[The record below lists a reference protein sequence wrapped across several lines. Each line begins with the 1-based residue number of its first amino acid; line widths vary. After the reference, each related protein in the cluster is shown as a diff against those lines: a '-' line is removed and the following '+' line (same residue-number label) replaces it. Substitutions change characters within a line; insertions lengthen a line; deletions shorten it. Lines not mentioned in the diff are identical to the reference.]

1 MRMRGWVLEL
11 VAVGALA
18 AGTAAWGDVYV
29 QEGELQSITEEEW
42 AEVTAPTYGGGN
54 WMTWLEHRGEADG
67 WEGKVDLKGWFGR
80 KKAAKPLPK
89 GVATM
94 GKVVY
99 GWLPYWATSA
109 QMDQFQWDKL
119 THVAYFSYEVNS
131 ANGECSG
138 KHSWGSSIVQKA
150 HNKGVKIHLTATLFG
165 SSGNKALL
173 QSETSCNTLVANL
186 VSEVKSAGGDGIC
199 IDFESVGSWTG
210 ATKALTSFM
219 TKLANAAKDKNLEVS
234 IALPSIDWYTDFD
247 VASFEKL
254 GIMCIIMGYDYH
266 YSGSSVP
273 GPVAPLMPSSRWGTQ
288 LNDDYSVRYYLGK
301 MTNAA
306 HLYLAV
312 PYYGRK
318 WKASSTA
325 LGASSLGSSY
335 SSSPVLST
343 CASSASSYG
352 RKWDSSGSVP
362 YYVYTDSAGAAWQ
375 CFYDDVE
382 SLGLKY
388 DYINSKGLGGVGIW
402 ALSHEPGT
410 AKFWNLLYE
419 KFGPGTG
426 GGGSSGGGGTVEDG
440 SAMVTWNFSASEGWA
455 SQNSNF
461 TGVTN
466 VAGEAW
472 SLNEARVYPSATY
485 GSATGD
491 LWLDVPGSYAVTPAI
506 KGVVATQV
514 VLVVRAA
521 ANSNLSGRK
530 VGVYYSV
537 NGGSS
542 WTKAGTVS
550 ATAYNSLTPSSV
562 SVPSQGGGSSGVMF
576 KLLDESTTQ
585 ETGTV
590 LVYQMVVK
598 GKDATTGTLK
608 VTLTPSSA
616 KWSLNGTTYA
626 SGDTITLAAGTYTV
640 TFNALAGY
648 DTPASQSVTIVA
660 GGSKTVTAKYTE
672 SSNWTRTIEF
682 ASSDG
687 WSAKTD
693 AFFAGTTNVAGEA
706 WSARGLKVNPT
717 VNSQNNIGYAT
728 LDGTGDYLVTPAFSG
743 TVTKVSGMIR
753 AGANS
758 NLDGRKLRVDYSLG
772 GGSWQTLDTWSA
784 NNYSAAVTCSK
795 SCSLSHA
802 SGVKFRF
809 YDAGTTDTNKTTVV
823 LHQIVLNGTKDVS
836 APQTGW
842 IKATLDPSGATWKV
856 AGTNHNSG
864 TSVKLPVG
872 TYTVSFNT
880 KSGYI
885 APSDQSVT
893 VTSGK
898 TNSIT
903 ATYTVMPGALTV
915 NLTPEEAAASAKWKL
930 SGQSATHASGETVS
944 LSPGSYTVTF
954 NALSGFNAP
963 ADQTVSI
970 AANQGKEITGA
981 YTEKPASL
989 TVNLTPATATWKV
1002 SGSSANHASGETVSL
1017 AAGTYTVTFNALDGY
1032 DAPEPVEVTLTR
1044 GGSKTIS
1051 KSYTGNGNWTKGYSF
1066 TTAEGWK
1073 ERASVVSSLS
1083 TNVAGETWKM
1093 EGVKIFPTYAT
1104 NNETG
1109 YIVIEQT
1116 GNWVELPTFAGT
1128 VTQVSAKVR
1137 AGWNTE
1143 LEDRKLTLQYNLGQ
1157 GWVDWVTWTCNS
1169 YTSVISRSKSGS
1181 FCGGSAGV
1189 RLRVIDT
1196 SVGDVSKSTVVLHA
1210 ITVKGNSDAG
1220 AASTGTLTTT
1230 LTPDTATWTVGGQ
1243 TYASGATATLVAGN
1257 YTVSFNAASGYDTPA
1272 SSNVTVAAGASKTL
1286 KATYAAQPGTLT
1298 VTLNPADVRGTATW
1312 KAAGTNHSSGASA
1325 TLKAGT
1331 YSVTFG
1337 AVDGYVTPSSQSVTV
1352 PPGGAATASAT
1363 YEVKPASL
1371 KVTLDPP
1378 GGTWK
1383 VAGTNFESGATAKL
1397 APGTYTVSFNPQ
1409 TGYATPEN
1417 QSVTLAAGQSK
1428 TMTVTYPGLEGSV
1441 RYVLSP
1447 AEAVA
1452 AGAKWKING
1461 TTNASG
1467 DTVTVPSGT
1476 YTVTFSAATGY
1487 AAPASETVV
1496 VDAEETVQR
1505 TAEYTEKP
1513 GNLTVTIKM
1522 NPSNDTALAAARWY
1536 ADGESHAGGERVALP
1551 PGTHTVTF
1559 SAVEGYT
1566 TPEALEV
1573 TIESSK
1579 SISRTVTYV
1588 GAPGNVTYTLTP
1600 NTGSWKI
1607 NGETYA
1613 SGAVAE
1619 VPAGN
1624 YTVSFGT
1631 LTGYTVPSN
1640 QAVTVTA
1647 GQTTQGTASYAI
1659 KQVPLTVKLTP
1670 TNATW
1675 NVEGGTYD
1683 SGTAVRLDPGEHTVT
1698 FNAVAGYETPAA
1710 TNVTLNVGAN
1720 SKTVN
1725 VKYAGLPGDVTY
1737 TLTPP
1742 EGTWKIAGTT
1752 NESDEVASV
1761 PAGEYTVTFGTL
1773 TGYTKPADQTIEVTP
1788 NGMFR
1793 GTAEYVVKQVPLTV
1807 KLAPT
1812 NDATLQAS
1820 ARWSVVGISGVHTNA
1835 EKLPLDP
1842 GTYTVTASDVPGWTT
1857 PAATDVTLNLNS
1869 SGKTITMTYKVAPG
1883 RVTFT
1888 LTPAEATW
1896 KINNKT
1902 YASGET
1908 AEVTAGTYEV
1918 TFNAL
1923 EGYAAPAA
1931 QSVTVAAG
1939 EEVSRNA
1946 SYTALPATL
1955 TVTLTPATASWTV
1968 NGSSYASGET
1978 ATLAVGTYTVSF
1990 GAVSGYVTPAN
2001 QSVTLAR
2008 GEAKELNVEY
2018 VPEAVGVPVLQN
2030 ATGVTTGAFD
2040 IAWSGV
2046 SGATKYVVQVAA
2058 SPDFDEEVLL
2068 ECDFT
2073 SALDT
2078 NWYSTATLVPD
2089 TGYAAGGAGHG
2100 AMQFKGNGK
2109 LLRTPVITNAA
2120 GRLFWYHSTASDVE
2134 WKYEVQ
2140 CATDTNFTDAITVT
2154 NFTIAEKITNARLQS
2169 VDLGGLSD
2177 IYVRWLDTREGT
2189 GTAQRYI
2196 SGVTLMTAL
2205 AAEKTTT
2212 GTSASFTGLEP
2223 GKTYYVRAKAETSTG
2238 ESEWSGVKTVQ
2249 TAEAPAT
2256 LTVTLTPAGGTWT
2269 VGGVMYANGAT
2280 ATLAAGTYRVT
2291 FNAADGYVSPAEQTV
2306 TLASGEVKVLTVP
2319 CEPEPVGVPVLGEG
2333 ADITTGA
2340 FSIAWSGVTGAT
2352 KYTVQVAESA
2362 TFDDGV
2368 AVSASFEDG
2377 AMPVGWM
2384 TNKVTFSTAK
2394 TAFSGDGKGVAI
2406 FAGSNHWLRTPKL
2419 SRPGVM
2425 GWSHSKNTGSAAG
2438 TAWSYVVECSD
2449 TEDFADV
2456 TWTKTVEVNDSVTTP
2471 TAEVADLTGQR
2482 NVYVRWRDTRAS
2494 GTAQRYLSEIVIL
2507 DALTAENTTTG
2518 TSAAFSGLAAS
2529 TVYYVR
2535 VKATTAT
2542 GDSEWSGVKTV
2553 QTAEAPATLTVTLTP
2568 AGGTWTVGGVTYAN
2582 GATATLAAGTYT
2594 VTFSAADG
2602 YLSPAAQ
2609 TVTLVPGEAKVL
2621 EIPCEPE
2628 PVGVPVLGAGSG
2640 ITTGAFSIAWSG
2652 VTGATKYTVQVA
2664 ESATF
2669 DDGVAVSAS
2678 FEDGAMPVG
2687 WMTNK
2692 VTFST
2697 AKTAFSGDGKGVAI
2711 FAGSNH
2717 WLRTPK
2723 LSRPGVMGWSHA
2735 KNTGSAAGTAWS
2747 YVVECSATEDFADV
2761 TWTKTVEVN
2770 DSVTTPTAEVADLT
2784 GQRNVYVRW
2793 RDTRASGTAQRYLS
2807 EIVILDALTAENTT
2821 TGTTATFDG
2830 LAASTVYYVRVK
2842 ATTATGDSDWSLPQT
2857 VTTADPPTAPAPP
2870 MLEDATEVTESGFT
2884 IGWSAPDGAEVYRVE
2899 VSDCET
2905 FDDEPI
2911 LAYDFTGNLPEG
2923 WAATG
2928 ATIEGSQFAPDNG
2941 NAWVFSSSN
2950 HYLRTAMVTNPA
2962 SVTWYYATGSTN
2974 AWSYEVQASPTE
2986 DFAAY
2991 QVVYTSPTI
3000 TEKVNPTKVVADLR
3014 PAVRNLGSRFYLRWD
3029 DTRPNGGAKRYISGI
3044 SVSGALLVNETISG
3058 RTRTVTGLS
3067 SGTTYYVRVQ
3077 AWGPGGWSDWSAV
3090 KSVTTSSASGEID
3103 PDNPPYNPALE
3114 LPSEPWEVR
3123 ATLNADGS
3131 SVSLNWDAVPGAR
3144 GYNVEACTDLREGA
3158 WTRVDTQ
3165 MGSTNSAPSAVDGD
3179 GPVFYRVRVW

>member
-1 MRMRGWVLEL
+1 MKTFGSIGLGL
-11 VAVGALA
+11 AAALA
-18 AGTAAWGDVYV
+18 WGVTAFGDEYV
-29 QEGELQSITEEEW
+29 EEGVLQTITEEER
-42 AEVTAPTYGGGN
+42 AEVESPAWGGGN
-54 WMTWLEHRGEADG
+54 WRTWLEHRGEADG
-67 WEGKVDLKGWFGR
+67 WEGDVDLKGWFGR
-80 KKAAKPLPK
+80 KKAAKALSPK
-89 GVATM
+89 SASTM

-109 QMDQFQWDKL
+109 QMEQFQWDRL

-131 ANGECSG
+131 ANGGCSG
-138 KHSWGSSIVQKA
+138 KHSWGSSIVQTA
-150 HNKGVKIHLTATLFG
+150 HNHGVKIHLTATLFG

-173 QSETSCNTLVANL
+173 QNWTSCTTLTTDLINT
-186 VSEVKSAGGDGIC
+186 VKNAGGDGIC

-210 ATKALTSFM
+210 ATTNLTRFM
-219 TKLANAAKDKNLEVS
+219 TNLAVKAAAQGLETS

-247 VASFEKL
+247 VKSFEKV

-301 MTNAA
+301 MTNAS

-352 RKWDSSGSVP
+352 RKWDSDGSVP
-362 YYVYTDSAGAAWQ
+362 YFTYTDSAGAAWQ

-455 SQNSNF
+455 SQSSNF
-461 TGVTN
+461 TGTTN

-472 SLNEARVYPSATY
+472 SLNEARVYPSSTY

-514 VLVVRAA
+514 VLTVRAA

-530 VGVYYSV
+530 VGVYYSTD
-537 NGGSS
+537 GGSS

-550 ATAYNSLTPSSV
+550 ATAYDSLTPSSV
-562 SVPSQGGGSSGVMF
+562 TVPSQGGGSNGVKF
-576 KLLDESTTQ
+576 KLLDESSNQ
-585 ETGTV
+585 DTGTV

-616 KWSLNGTTYA
+616 KWSLNGTTYS
-626 SGDTITLAAGTYTV
+626 SGETITLAAGTYTV

-672 SSNWTRTIEF
+672 ASNWTRTIEF

-687 WSAKTD
+687 WSARTD
-693 AFFAGTTNVAGEA
+693 SFFAGTTNVAGEA

-717 VNSQNNIGYAT
+717 INSQNNVGYAT
-728 LDGTGDYLVTPAFSG
+728 LDGTGDYLVTPVITG
-743 TVTKVSGMIR
+743 TITQMVGMIR

-758 NLDGRKLRVDYSLG
+758 NLDGRKLDVQYSTD
-772 GGSWQTLDTWSA
+772 GGSSWTTSATWAA
-784 NNYSAAVTCSK
+784 NNYSASVTHTK
-795 SCSLSHA
+795 SCSISA
-802 SGVKFRF
+802 SGGVKLRF
-809 YDAGTTDTNKTTVV
+809 YDSGTTDTNKTTVV
-823 LHQIVLNGTKDVS
+823 LHQIVLKGTKTVT
-836 APQTGW
+836 APSPGW
-842 IKATLDPSGATWKV
+842 IKATLTPDSAKWRV
-856 AGTNHNSG
+856 AGTNHGSG
-864 TSVKLPVG
+864 VTAKLEPG
-872 TYTVSFNT
+872 TYTVSFNSL
-880 KSGYI
+880 SGYV

-915 NLTPEEAAASAKWKL
+915 NLTPAEAAANAKWKL

-963 ADQTVSI
+963 ADQSVTIS
-970 AANQGKEITGA
+970 ANQGKEITGA

-989 TVNLTPATATWKV
+989 TVNLTPSTATWKV

-1032 DAPEPVEVTLTR
+1032 DAPEPVEVTLAR

-1051 KSYTGNGNWTKGYSF
+1051 KSYTGNGNWTKAYDF
-1066 TTAEGWK
+1066 TLAEGWT
-1073 ERASVVSSLS
+1073 ERGSVQASLS
-1083 TNVAGETWKM
+1083 TNVAGEAWSM
-1093 EGVKIFPTYAT
+1093 AGVKIFPTYAT

-1109 YIVIEQT
+1109 YIVIEET
-1116 GNWVELPTFAGT
+1116 GNWVQLPTFAGT

-1137 AGWNTE
+1137 AGWTS
-1143 LEDRKLTLQYNLGQ
+1143 DVTARKLTLQYDVGA
-1157 GWVDWVTWTCNS
+1157 GWVDWSTWACSS
-1169 YTSVISRSKSGS
+1169 YSNVQSRSKSATVS
-1181 FCGGSAGV
+1181 GGSAGV
-1189 RLRVIDT
+1189 KLRVVDSST
-1196 SVGDVSKSTVVLHA
+1196 GDQSKSTVVLHA
-1210 ITVKGNSDAG
+1210 ITVKGNSEAG
-1220 AASTGTLTTT
+1220 SASTGTLTVT
-1230 LTPDTATWTVGGQ
+1230 LTPDTATWKVGGT
-1243 TYASGATATLVAGN
+1243 TYASGATATLTAGN
-1257 YTVSFNAASGYDTPA
+1257 HTVSFNALSNYDAPA
-1272 SSNVTVAAGASKTL
+1272 STNVTVAADANKSV
-1286 KATYAAQPGTLT
+1286 KATYAAHPGT
-1298 VTLNPADVRGTATW
+1298 VTATLTPSAAASAGAKW
-1312 KAAGTNHSSGASA
+1312 KINGTTNASGASVSVP
-1325 TLKAGT
+1325 AGS
-1331 YSVTFG
+1331 YSVTYT
-1337 AVDGYVTPSSQSVTV
+1337 AVDGYTTPSSQTV
-1352 PPGGAATASAT
+1352 VVPAGGAARADAE
-1363 YEVKPASL
+1363 YAVKAASL
-1371 KVTLDPP
+1371 KVTLNPA

-1409 TGYATPEN
+1409 TGYATPES
-1417 QSVTLAAGQSK
+1417 QSVTLAAGGSK

-1467 DTVTVPSGT
+1467 DTVVVPSGT
-1476 YTVTFSAATGY
+1476 YTVTFAAATGY

-1559 SAVEGYT
+1559 SAVAGYT
-1566 TPEALEV
+1566 APAATNV

-1579 SISRTVTYV
+1579 TYSRTVTYV
-1588 GAPGNVTYTLTP
+1588 GAPGNVSYALTP

-1624 YTVSFGT
+1624 YTVSFGA

-1640 QAVTVTA
+1640 QAVIVTA
-1647 GQTTQGTASYAI
+1647 GQTVNGTASYAV
-1659 KQVPLTVKLTP
+1659 KQVSLTVKLTP
-1670 TNATW
+1670 SNATW
-1675 NVEGGTYD
+1675 NVNGTTHA
-1683 SGTAVRLDPGEHTVT
+1683 SGESVQVDPGTVMVS
-1698 FNAVAGYETPAA
+1698 FNAVAGYVTPGA
-1710 TNVTLNVGAN
+1710 TNVSINVGAS

-1725 VKYAGLPGDVTY
+1725 VAYEGLPGDVTY
-1737 TLTPP
+1737 TLTPA
-1742 EGTWKIAGTT
+1742 EGTWKINGGTY
-1752 NESDEVASV
+1752 ESGDETSV
-1761 PAGEYTVTFGTL
+1761 PAGEYKVTFGAL
-1773 TGYTKPADQTIEVTP
+1773 RGYTAPETQNVEVVADGVY
-1788 NGMFR
+1788 R
-1793 GTAEYVVKQVPLTV
+1793 GTAEYTVKQVPLTV

-1812 NDATLQAS
+1812 NSLPDS
-1820 ARWSVVGISGVHTNA
+1820 ARWSIVGIEGVYTNA
-1835 EKLPLDP
+1835 EKVLLDP
-1842 GTYTVTASDVPGWTT
+1842 GNYTVTASDVAGWTT
-1857 PAATDVTLNLNS
+1857 PNPSNVTINVGATSKSL
-1869 SGKTITMTYKVAPG
+1869 TMTYKVAPG
-1883 RVTFT
+1883 RITYT
-1888 LTPAEATW
+1888 LTPSEATW

-1923 EGYAAPAA
+1923 EGWTAPTA

-1939 EEVSRNA
+1939 EEVSRSA

-1955 TVTLTPATASWTV
+1955 TVTLTPATARWTV
-1968 NGSSYASGET
+1968 NGSSYASG
-1978 ATLAVGTYTVSF
+1978 ATVELAAGTYSVSF

-2001 QSVTLAR
+2001 QNVTLAR
-2008 GEAKELNVEY
+2008 GEARELSVEY

-2046 SGATKYVVQVAA
+2046 TGATKYVVQVAQ

-2068 ECDFT
+2068 ECDF
-2073 SALDT
+2073 SGALSNGWAATAALQT
-2078 NWYSTATLVPD
+2078 NST
-2089 TGYAAGGAGHG
+2089 YAAGGKG
-2100 AMQFKGNGK
+2100 AIQFKASGK
-2109 LLRTPVITNAA
+2109 WLMTPELDNAGTLTWHHA
-2120 GRLFWYHSTASDVE
+2120 TTSADEWSYDVL
-2134 WKYEVQ
+2134 
-2140 CATDTNFTDAITVT
+2140 CATDTNFSDAITVT
-2154 NFTIAEKITNARLQS
+2154 NVTVTQKIAAAVPLS
-2169 VDLGGLSD
+2169 VDLGGLSGV
-2177 IYVRWLDTREGT
+2177 YVKWVDTRPSGS
-2189 GTAQRYI
+2189 AQRFI
-2196 SGVTLMTAL
+2196 SGVTLTAAL

-2212 GTSASFTGLEP
+2212 GTSTAITGLEP
-2223 GKTYYVRAKAETSTG
+2223 GKTYYIRAKAETATG
-2238 ESEWSGVKTVQ
+2238 ESDWSGVKTVQ
-2249 TAEAPAT
+2249 TSEAPAT

-2269 VGGVMYANGAT
+2269 VGGIMYANGAT

-2291 FNAADGYVSPAEQTV
+2291 FAAADGYISPAAQNV
-2306 TLASGEVKVLTVP
+2306 TLASGE
-2319 CEPEPVGVPVLGEG
+2319 
-2333 ADITTGA
+2333 
-2340 FSIAWSGVTGAT
+2340 
-2352 KYTVQVAESA
+2352 
-2362 TFDDGV
+2362 
-2368 AVSASFEDG
+2368 
-2377 AMPVGWM
+2377 
-2384 TNKVTFSTAK
+2384 
-2394 TAFSGDGKGVAI
+2394 
-2406 FAGSNHWLRTPKL
+2406 
-2419 SRPGVM
+2419 
-2425 GWSHSKNTGSAAG
+2425 
-2438 TAWSYVVECSD
+2438 
-2449 TEDFADV
+2449 
-2456 TWTKTVEVNDSVTTP
+2456 
-2471 TAEVADLTGQR
+2471 
-2482 NVYVRWRDTRAS
+2482 
-2494 GTAQRYLSEIVIL
+2494 
-2507 DALTAENTTTG
+2507 
-2518 TSAAFSGLAAS
+2518 
-2529 TVYYVR
+2529 
-2535 VKATTAT
+2535 
-2542 GDSEWSGVKTV
+2542 
-2553 QTAEAPATLTVTLTP
+2553 
-2568 AGGTWTVGGVTYAN
+2568 
-2582 GATATLAAGTYT
+2582 
-2594 VTFSAADG
+2594 
-2602 YLSPAAQ
+2602 
-2609 TVTLVPGEAKVL
+2609 AKVL
-2621 EIPCEPE
+2621 EVPCEPE

-2678 FEDGAMPVG
+2678 FEDGAMPAG
-2687 WMTNK
+2687 WSTNK
-2692 VTFST
+2692 VTF
-2697 AKTAFSGDGKGVAI
+2697 ANNKTAFSGDGKGVAI
-2711 FAGSNH
+2711 FAGSGH

-2747 YVVECSATEDFADV
+2747 YVVECSDTEDFAAV
-2761 TWTKTVEVN
+2761 TWTETVEVN
-2770 DSVTTPTAEVADLT
+2770 DSVTTPAAEVADLT

-2793 RDTRASGTAQRYLS
+2793 RDTRATGTAQRYLS

-2821 TGTTATFDG
+2821 TGTSAAFSG

-2842 ATTATGDSDWSLPQT
+2842 ATTATGDSDWSAPQT
-2857 VTTADPPTAPAPP
+2857 VTTADPPTAPAAPV
-2870 MLEDATEVTESGFT
+2870 LENATGITENGFA
-2884 IGWSAPDGAEVYRVE
+2884 IGWNAPSGAEIYRVE
-2899 VSDCET
+2899 VSTCET
-2905 FDDEPI
+2905 FDDVPI
-2911 LAYDFTGNLPEG
+2911 LACDFTGDLPVG

-2928 ATIEGSQFAPDNG
+2928 AATNDCALAVDNG
-2941 NAWVFSSSN
+2941 SAWVFSSSS
-2950 HYLRTAMVTNPA
+2950 HYLRTAAVTNPA
-2962 SVTWYYATGSTN
+2962 TVTWYYATGSTN
-2974 AWSYEVQASPTE
+2974 AWSYEVQASSTE
-2986 DFAAY
+2986 DFASY

-3000 TEKVNPTKVVADLR
+3000 TAKVNPTNVTADLR

-3029 DTRPNGGAKRYISGI
+3029 DTRTSGSAKRYISGV
-3044 SVSGALLVNETISG
+3044 SVNGALLVNETISS

-3067 SGTTYYVRVQ
+3067 AGTTYYVRMQ
-3077 AWGPGGWSDWSAV
+3077 AWGQGGWSGWSAV
-3090 KSVTTSSASGEID
+3090 KSVTTSGGGEEEFD
-3103 PDNPPYNPALE
+3103 PYNPPTNPNLVRE
-3114 LPSEPWEVR
+3114 SNWEVG
-3123 ATLNADGS
+3123 ASFSNGVVQLDWDAMQGANGYIVFYSTNLNAGS
-3131 SVSLNWDAVPGAR
+3131 VTNVWKPLYTNAVSGVSVMP
-3144 GYNVEACTDLREGA
+3144 EGI
-3158 WTRVDTQ
+3158 TNDT
-3165 MGSTNSAPSAVDGD
+3165 
-3179 GPVFYRVRVW
+3179 PVFYRLRAW

>member
-1 MRMRGWVLEL
+1 
-11 VAVGALA
+11 
-18 AGTAAWGDVYV
+18 
-29 QEGELQSITEEEW
+29 
-42 AEVTAPTYGGGN
+42 
-54 WMTWLEHRGEADG
+54 
-67 WEGKVDLKGWFGR
+67 
-80 KKAAKPLPK
+80 
-89 GVATM
+89 
-94 GKVVY
+94 
-99 GWLPYWATSA
+99 
-109 QMDQFQWDKL
+109 
-119 THVAYFSYEVNS
+119 
-131 ANGECSG
+131 
-138 KHSWGSSIVQKA
+138 
-150 HNKGVKIHLTATLFG
+150 
-165 SSGNKALL
+165 
-173 QSETSCNTLVANL
+173 
-186 VSEVKSAGGDGIC
+186 
-199 IDFESVGSWTG
+199 
-210 ATKALTSFM
+210 
-219 TKLANAAKDKNLEVS
+219 
-234 IALPSIDWYTDFD
+234 
-247 VASFEKL
+247 
-254 GIMCIIMGYDYH
+254 IMGYDYH

-301 MTNAA
+301 MTNSAN
-306 HLYLAV
+306 LYLAV

-352 RKWDSSGSVP
+352 RKWDSDGSVP
-362 YYVYTDSAGAAWQ
+362 WFSYTDSAGAAWQ

-455 SQNSNF
+455 SQSSNF
-461 TGVTN
+461 TGTTN

-472 SLNEARVYPSATY
+472 SLNEARVYPSSTY

-542 WTKAGTVS
+542 WTKAGTVD
-550 ATAYNSLTPSSV
+550 ATAYDSLTPKSLSLSNV
-562 SVPSQGGGSSGVMF
+562 GGGSSGVKF
-576 KLLDESTTQ
+576 KLLDESSTT

-608 VTLTPSSA
+608 VTLTPNSA

-626 SGDTITLAAGTYTV
+626 SGDSITLAAGTYTV

-672 SSNWTRTIEF
+672 ASNWTRTIEF

-687 WSAKTD
+687 WSMKTNG
-693 AFFAGTTNVAGEA
+693 FFAGTTNVAGEA
-706 WSARGLKVNPT
+706 WVARGLKVNPT
-717 VNSQNNIGYAT
+717 VNSQNNVGYAL
-728 LDGTGDYLVTPAFSG
+728 LDGTGDYLVTPVITG
-743 TVTKVSGMIR
+743 TITQMVGMIR

-758 NLDGRKLRVDYSLG
+758 NLDGRKLDVQYSTD
-772 GGSWQTLDTWSA
+772 GGSSWTTSATWAA
-784 NNYSAAVTCSK
+784 NNYSASVSHTK
-795 SCSLSHA
+795 SCSIGA
-802 SGVKFRF
+802 SGGVKLRF
-809 YDAGTTDTNKTTVV
+809 YDSGTTDTNKTTVV
-823 LHQIVLNGTKDVS
+823 LHQIVLKGTKTVA

-872 TYTVSFNT
+872 TYTVSFNA

-885 APSDQSVT
+885 APSDRSVT
-893 VTSGK
+893 VTANK

-903 ATYTVMPGALTV
+903 ATYTVQPGALTV
-915 NLTPEEAAASAKWKL
+915 NLTPAEAAASAKWKL
-930 SGQSATHASGETVS
+930 SGQSAT
-944 LSPGSYTVTF
+944 
-954 NALSGFNAP
+954 
-963 ADQTVSI
+963 
-970 AANQGKEITGA
+970 
-981 YTEKPASL
+981 
-989 TVNLTPATATWKV
+989 
-1002 SGSSANHASGETVSL
+1002 HASGETVSL

-1032 DAPEPVEVTLTR
+1032 DAPEPVEVTLTC
-1044 GGSKTIS
+1044 GGSKSIT
-1051 KSYTGNGNWTKGYSF
+1051 KSYTGNGNWTKGYDF
-1066 TTAEGWK
+1066 TLAEGWT

-1128 VTQVSAKVR
+1128 VTQVAAKVR

-1157 GWVDWVTWTCNS
+1157 GWVDWTTWTCNS
-1169 YTSVISRSKSGS
+1169 YTSVLSRSKSGS
-1181 FCGGSAGV
+1181 FSGGSAGV

-1210 ITVKGNSDAG
+1210 ITVKGNSDTG

-1230 LTPDTATWTVGGQ
+1230 LVPDTATWTVGGQ

-1257 YTVSFNAASGYDTPA
+1257 YTVSFNAVSGYTTPA
-1272 SSNVTVAAGASKTL
+1272 SSNVTVAAGAAKTL

-1298 VTLNPADVRGTATW
+1298 VTLNPADVRGSATW
-1312 KAAGTNHSSGASA
+1312 KASGTNHASGASA

-1337 AVDGYVTPSSQSVTV
+1337 AVDGYVTPASQSVTV
-1352 PPGGAATASAT
+1352 PAGGAATASAT

-1371 KVTLDPP
+1371 KVTLVPA

-1409 TGYATPEN
+1409 TGYATPSS
-1417 QSVTLAAGQSK
+1417 QSVTLAAGGSK
-1428 TMTVTYPGLEGSV
+1428 TLTVTYPGLEGSV
-1441 RYVLSP
+1441 RYVLTP

-1467 DTVTVPSGT
+1467 DTVVVPSGT

-1513 GNLTVTIKM
+1513 GNLTVKM
-1522 NPSNDTALAAARWY
+1522 NPTNVAAVAAARWF
-1536 ADGESHAGGERVALP
+1536 ADGGSYTNGEKAALR

-1559 SAVEGYT
+1559 SAVAGYT
-1566 TPEALEV
+1566 APAATNV

-1579 SISRTVTYV
+1579 STTRTVTYV
-1588 GAPGNVTYTLTP
+1588 GAPGNVCFALTP

-1619 VPAGN
+1619 VPAGD
-1624 YTVSFGT
+1624 YTVTFVAM
-1631 LTGYTVPSN
+1631 TGYTTPSN
-1640 QAVTVTA
+1640 QSVTVTA
-1647 GQTTQGTASYAI
+1647 GQTVNGTASYAV

-1670 TNATW
+1670 SNATW
-1675 NVEGGTYD
+1675 NVEGGTYA

-1698 FNAVAGYETPAA
+1698 FNAVEGYETPAA
-1710 TNVTLNVGAN
+1710 TNVTLNVGAS
-1720 SKTVN
+1720 SKTVS
-1725 VKYAGLPGDVTY
+1725 VKYAGSPGEVTY

-1761 PAGEYTVTFGTL
+1761 PAGEYSVTFGTL
-1773 TGYTKPADQTIEVTP
+1773 KGYTAPATQTIEVTP

-1793 GTAEYVVKQVPLTV
+1793 GTAEYEVKQVPLTV

-1820 ARWSVVGISGVHTNA
+1820 ARWSVVGIAGSYTNA
-1835 EKLPLDP
+1835 EKVSLDP
-1842 GTYTVTASDVPGWTT
+1842 GDYTVTCTDVAGWTT
-1857 PAATDVTLNLNS
+1857 PAATNVTLNLGATS
-1869 SGKTITMTYKVAPG
+1869 KTITLTYQVAPG
-1883 RVTFT
+1883 RVTYT
-1888 LTPAEATW
+1888 LTPATATW
-1896 KINNKT
+1896 RINGTN
-1902 YASGET
+1902 YASGAT
-1908 AEVTAGTYEV
+1908 AEVAAGTYEV
-1918 TFNAL
+1918 TFGEVA
-1923 EGYAAPAA
+1923 GYVAPAA

-1939 EEVSRNA
+1939 EEVSRSA
-1946 SYTALPATL
+1946 SYTALSATL
-1955 TVTLTPATASWTV
+1955 TVTLTPATARWTV
-1968 NGSSYASGET
+1968 NGISYASGAT
-1978 ATLAVGTYTVSF
+1978 ATLAAGTYTVNF

-2008 GEAKELNVEY
+2008 GEAKELSVEY

-2030 ATGVTTGAFD
+2030 ATGVTTSAFD

-2046 SGATKYVVQVAA
+2046 TGATKYVVQVAA

-2068 ECDFT
+2068 ECDFSGALSNGWAT
-2073 SALDT
+2073 SAALQT
-2078 NWYSTATLVPD
+2078 NTT
-2089 TGYAAGGAGHG
+2089 YAAGGKG
-2100 AMQFKGNGK
+2100 AIQFK
-2109 LLRTPVITNAA
+2109 AA
-2120 GRLFWYHSTASDVE
+2120 GKWLMTPELDNAGTLTWHHATTSADAWSYDVL
-2134 WKYEVQ
+2134 
-2140 CATDTNFTDAITVT
+2140 CATDTNFSDAITVT
-2154 NFTIAEKITNARLQS
+2154 NVTVAQKIATAVPLS
-2169 VDLGGLSD
+2169 VDLGGLSG
-2177 IYVRWLDTREGT
+2177 VVVKWVDTRPSGS
-2189 GTAQRYI
+2189 AQRFI
-2196 SGVTLMTAL
+2196 SGVTLTAAL
-2205 AAEKTTT
+2205 AGEKTTT
-2212 GTSASFTGLEP
+2212 GTGASFTGLEP
-2223 GKTYYVRAKAETSTG
+2223 GKTYYVRAKAE
-2238 ESEWSGVKTVQ
+2238 
-2249 TAEAPAT
+2249 
-2256 LTVTLTPAGGTWT
+2256 
-2269 VGGVMYANGAT
+2269 
-2280 ATLAAGTYRVT
+2280 
-2291 FNAADGYVSPAEQTV
+2291 
-2306 TLASGEVKVLTVP
+2306 
-2319 CEPEPVGVPVLGEG
+2319 
-2333 ADITTGA
+2333 
-2340 FSIAWSGVTGAT
+2340 
-2352 KYTVQVAESA
+2352 
-2362 TFDDGV
+2362 
-2368 AVSASFEDG
+2368 
-2377 AMPVGWM
+2377 
-2384 TNKVTFSTAK
+2384 
-2394 TAFSGDGKGVAI
+2394 
-2406 FAGSNHWLRTPKL
+2406 
-2419 SRPGVM
+2419 
-2425 GWSHSKNTGSAAG
+2425 
-2438 TAWSYVVECSD
+2438 
-2449 TEDFADV
+2449 
-2456 TWTKTVEVNDSVTTP
+2456 
-2471 TAEVADLTGQR
+2471 
-2482 NVYVRWRDTRAS
+2482 
-2494 GTAQRYLSEIVIL
+2494 
-2507 DALTAENTTTG
+2507 
-2518 TSAAFSGLAAS
+2518 
-2529 TVYYVR
+2529 
-2535 VKATTAT
+2535 TAT

-2568 AGGTWTVGGVTYAN
+2568 AGGTWTVGGIMYAN
-2582 GATATLAAGTYT
+2582 GATATLAAGTYR
-2594 VTFSAADG
+2594 VTFAAASG

-2609 TVTLVPGEAKVL
+2609 NVTLASGEAKVL
-2621 EIPCEPE
+2621 AVPCEPE

-2669 DDGVAVSAS
+2669 DEGVAVSAS
-2678 FEDGAMPVG
+2678 FEDGAMPAG
-2687 WMTNK
+2687 WATNK
-2692 VTFST
+2692 VTF
-2697 AKTAFSGDGKGVAI
+2697 ANNKTAFSGDGKGVAI
-2711 FAGSNH
+2711 FAGSGH

-2747 YVVECSATEDFADV
+2747 YVVECSDTEDFAAV
-2761 TWTKTVEVN
+2761 TWTETVEVN
-2770 DSVTTPTAEVADLT
+2770 DSVTTPAAEVADLT

-2807 EIVILDALTAENTT
+2807 EIVILDGLTAENTT
-2821 TGTTATFDG
+2821 TGTSAAFSG

-2842 ATTATGDSDWSLPQT
+2842 ATTATGESDWSEAQT
-2857 VTTADPPTAPAPP
+2857 VTTADPPQAPAAPV
-2870 MLEDATEVTESGFT
+2870 LGDATGVSESGFT
-2884 IGWSAPDGAEVYRVE
+2884 IGWDAPSGAQVYKVQVSASP
-2899 VSDCET
+2899 T

-2911 LAYDFTGNLPEG
+2911 LAQSFTNAVSLESWTMTASTTNGSSYTKYAG
-2923 WAATG
+2923 DG
-2928 ATIEGSQFAPDNG
+2928 AGVA
-2941 NAWVFSSSN
+2941 VFKGAN
-2950 HYLRTAMVTNPA
+2950 KYLTSPAVTNPA
-2962 SVTWYYATGSTN
+2962 TLTWWHATTTATNEWRYRVECSPDSTFAN
-2974 AWSYEVQASPTE
+2974 VSWTRDYTVAAPQTAPVQMSANLRGQ
-2986 DFAAY
+2986 
-2991 QVVYTSPTI
+2991 QVVYIRWKDIREGT
-3000 TEKVNPTKVVADLR
+3000 
-3014 PAVRNLGSRFYLRWD
+3014 GS
-3029 DTRPNGGAKRYISGI
+3029 AQRYISAI
-3044 SVSGALLVNETISG
+3044 SLTGALPVDENGVLGTSK
-3058 RTRTVTGLS
+3058 TVTGCAA
-3067 SGTTYYVRVQ
+3067 GTTYYVRVK
-3077 AWGPGGWSDWSAV
+3077 AWGEGGWGEWSEP
-3090 KSVTTSSASGEID
+3090 KSVTTSAASGGYN
-3103 PDNPPYNPALE
+3103 PDNPPYNPALV
-3114 LPSEPWEVR
+3114 LPPSGTWEVR

-3131 SVSLNWDAVPGAR
+3131 SVALNWKAVPGAL
-3144 GYNVEACTDLREGA
+3144 GYNVEACTNLLEGV

-3165 MGSTNSAPSAVDGD
+3165 YGNTNSAPPAVEGD
-3179 GPVFYRVRVW
+3179 EPVFYRLHVW